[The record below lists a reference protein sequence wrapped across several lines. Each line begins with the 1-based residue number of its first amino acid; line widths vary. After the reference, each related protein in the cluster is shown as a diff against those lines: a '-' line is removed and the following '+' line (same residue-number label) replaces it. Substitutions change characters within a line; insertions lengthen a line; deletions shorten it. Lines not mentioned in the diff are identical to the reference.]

1 MPKVPEPAGSPGPRE
16 TAIAPKTPGAFGTSG
31 GDGTTGILARAWLC
45 LERVGA
51 RSIGPELNPFHYL
64 GAIGIYFLWVI
75 LITGLYLLLF
85 YSITADGAYDSIEH
99 LTRDQW
105 YLGGVMRSMHRYA
118 SDGLVIVFVLHALR
132 HFALQRHA
140 NWRWIAWVTGVIAAW
155 IVWAG
160 GIFGYWLV
168 WDTKAQLIALLSS
181 EMIDAVPLLGPSL
194 GINFA
199 RPENLADN
207 FFYIVL
213 FVHFCSIAAI
223 ALLLLLH
230 VARITRAVIT
240 PPRAMLYVLTFVL
253 LVFSL
258 IKPALSTGK
267 ADLSVL
273 PGPVELDW
281 FYLFIYPALKAMP
294 APSAPMLW
302 AFLAA
307 TTLIIAAVPWIV
319 RPKRYPPAEVIKPA
333 CTGCELC
340 YHDCPYMAIRME
352 QLPGPIPGLI
362 ARVLPQRCASCG
374 ICTGSCDFDAI
385 APPNLSAEDLKKSVR
400 ALCTEL
406 KEWTII
412 KGITGVKG
420 IKEVKGA
427 IAPAEAPV
435 TVLALLCT
443 HGAPLSEPGGGLG
456 AFAGVRVLRVPCI
469 GMVHPSLPALALTHG
484 VSGVFIAG
492 CAPGDCA
499 FRFGNTWFE
508 ERLRGRRMPQLTAP
522 FGPSEV
528 QASSRRIKA
537 VYLSAVEGGVL
548 VTELLAFINSLRDL
562 VGATATDAEGQGKG
576 EKSGTKREAGEGAA
590 GVAGEGAAGLQ
601 GSEDETGGGSR

>member
-1 MPKVPEPAGSPGPRE
+1 MPEPTGNPGARE
-16 TAIAPKTPGAFGTSG
+16 MAIAPGASTTPGTT
-31 GDGTTGILARAWLC
+31 GTTGIWARAWLHFEG
-45 LERVGA
+45 LGA
-51 RSIGPELNPFHYL
+51 RFTGSELNPFLYL

-85 YSITADGAYDSIEH
+85 YSITADGAHDSIEY
-99 LTRDQW
+99 LTKNQW

-118 SDGLVIVFVLHALR
+118 SDGLVIVMVLHALR
-132 HFALQRHA
+132 HFVFQRHA
-140 NWRWIAWVTGVIAAW
+140 NWHWIAWVTGVIGAW

-181 EMIDAVPLLGPSL
+181 EIIDAVPVLSPSL

-213 FVHFCSIAAI
+213 FVHFCSIVAI

-230 VARITRAVIT
+230 VSRITRAVVT
-240 PPRAMLYVLTFVL
+240 PPRTMLYVLTSVL

-294 APSAPMLW
+294 EPSAPMLW
-302 AFLAA
+302 AFLGAL
-307 TTLIIAAVPWIV
+307 TLIVAAVPWIV
-319 RPKRYPPAEVIKPA
+319 RPRRYPPAEVVKPA

-352 QLPGPIPGLI
+352 QLTGPIPGLY

-385 APPNLSAEDLKKSVR
+385 APPNLTAEDLRASVR

-406 KEWTII
+406 KEWAIS
-412 KGITGVKG
+412 KG
-420 IKEVKGA
+420 IKEVKGVGGTQEA
-427 IAPAEAPV
+427 NATAPSKEAPV
-435 TVLALLCT
+435 TVLAILCVN
-443 HGAPLSEPGGGLG
+443 GAALKGGNGGLST
-456 AFAGVRVLRVPCI
+456 FAGVRVLKVPCI
-469 GMVHPSLPALALTHG
+469 GMVHPSLPALALQDG
-484 VSGVFIAG
+484 IGGVFIAG

-508 ERLRGRRMPQLTAP
+508 ERLHGRRMPQLGAP
-522 FGPSEV
+522 FGPTEV
-528 QASSRRIKA
+528 QASSKRIKA

-548 VTELLAFINSLRDL
+548 ASELTAFINTLQGL
-562 VGATATDAEGQGKG
+562 VGVEEEKG
-576 EKSGTKREAGEGAA
+576 ERPGDTPGDAP
-590 GVAGEGAAGLQ
+590 
-601 GSEDETGGGSR
+601 